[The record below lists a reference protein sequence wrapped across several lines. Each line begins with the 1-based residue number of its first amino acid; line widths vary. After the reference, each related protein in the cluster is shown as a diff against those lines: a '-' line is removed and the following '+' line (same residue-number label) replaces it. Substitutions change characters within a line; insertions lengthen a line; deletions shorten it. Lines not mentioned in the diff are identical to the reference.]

1 MKAELKIRLLTYG
14 VVGLG
19 LLTISMLWAFFFHTR
34 NESSDDS
41 VQLEFYS
48 VQMTGRDFR
57 DLLNFSPDQMDRFRG
72 INNDFRKAASS
83 INVSLDQARNTMFFE
98 LKEESPDMERCRQLS
113 AEIGKLHTELKVKT
127 CEFYLQTREICD
139 PEQLE
144 ELEKLFIPIFTSTG
158 GFGYGRGHGQGQGQ
172 GPGQGQGRF
181 GRRFGQ

>member
-19 LLTISMLWAFFFHTR
+19 LLTVSMLWAFFSHIR
-34 NESSDDS
+34 NERSDDS

-72 INNDFRKAASS
+72 INNDFRKAASG
-83 INVSLDQARNTMFFE
+83 INASLDQARNTMFYE
-98 LKEESPDMERCRQLS
+98 LKGKNPDMERCRKLS
-113 AEIGKLHTELKVKT
+113 AEIGNLHTELKIKT

-139 PEQLE
+139 PVQVE
-144 ELEKLFIPIFTSTG
+144 ELEKLFIPIFTSTS
-158 GFGYGRGHGQGQGQ
+158 GFGYGRGQGQ